1 MPVYVY
7 KCNHCNEEIEEIR
20 IMDFRNHIHPCKKCK
35 TGSTYRNMAGE
46 GYAVI
51 EDWPPGHNESIDYD
65 YKNKA
70 DLLSEMRRRGLRP
83 LKHGG
88 GITRARP
95 GLYGKEEHRGIME
108 KSERALAT
116 LQET

>member
-1 MPVYVY
+1 MPVYCYVCSECEERTEAYRWSTEGHLKECPKCDAELDRDY
-7 KCNHCNEEIEEIR
+7 K
-20 IMDFRNHIHPCKKCK
+20 
-35 TGSTYRNMAGE
+35 AE
-46 GYAVI
+46 GYTVI
-51 EDWPPGHNESIDYD
+51 EDWPPGHNESINYD

-108 KSERALAT
+108 KSERVLAS
-116 LQET
+116 LQEA